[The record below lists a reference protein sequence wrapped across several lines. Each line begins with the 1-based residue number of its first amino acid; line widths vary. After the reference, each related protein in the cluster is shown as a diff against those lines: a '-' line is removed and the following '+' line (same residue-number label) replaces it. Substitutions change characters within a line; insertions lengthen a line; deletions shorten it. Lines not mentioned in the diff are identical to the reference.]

1 MIEEVKEAMRIHE
14 ITEYGDEKLPAGPNV
29 ISSDAIL
36 VVEGRA
42 DVLNLLRYGVKNA
55 IAVEGVSIPK
65 TVAELTKSKTVT
77 AFLDGD
83 RGGELILKELL
94 QVGEVDYVTRA
105 PKGKEVE
112 DLSKDEVMI
121 ALRDKMPVEQ
131 IIHDMGIKT
140 KNRRKSTR
148 A

>member
-1 MIEEVKEAMRIHE
+1 
-14 ITEYGDEKLPAGPNV
+14 
-29 ISSDAIL
+29 
-36 VVEGRA
+36 
-42 DVLNLLRYGVKNA
+42 
-55 IAVEGVSIPK
+55 
-65 TVAELTKSKTVT
+65 VAELTKSKTVT

-140 KNRRKSTR
+140 KNPPLHQNPKTETK
-148 A
+148 